1 MRIKEQETHLILHEH
16 DDDDDHDH
24 DHDHDDDDGSIFRCV
39 FDIVTLRYGYEED
52 TSFGVFAVRTQ
63 FEFMRTFSVFI
74 AIFVVCPLLSGDFR
88 VLSKKRTIRIASCL
102 FRLFVGGSVKA
113 HIR

>member
-16 DDDDDHDH
+16 DDDDDDD
-24 DHDHDDDDGSIFRCV
+24 DHDHDDHDGSIYRCV

-52 TSFGVFAVRTQ
+52 TSFVVFAGRTR
-63 FEFMRTFSVFI
+63 FEFTRTFSVFT
-74 AIFVVCPLLSGDFR
+74 AIFVSYPLLSGDIR